1 MYWRSHS
8 ITCSVHHRL
17 SHSLSLSLSL
27 SPCLEGGSFSNWW
40 CSVFN
45 VDLALSVALTT
56 ISTACSVFMLPLNLF
71 VYARLAY
78 GHSVQVTPRPRAIQQ
93 PWFK

>member
-1 MYWRSHS
+1 MA
-8 ITCSVHHRL
+8 
-17 SHSLSLSLSL
+17 
-27 SPCLEGGSFSNWW
+27 GGSFSNWW

-78 GHSVQVTPRPRAIQQ
+78 GHSVQVRAHLLAH
-93 PWFK
+93 PVVCSSTRNSTFALVGRASSSASSTLPP

>member
-1 MYWRSHS
+1 MA
-8 ITCSVHHRL
+8 
-17 SHSLSLSLSL
+17 
-27 SPCLEGGSFSNWW
+27 GGSFSNWW

-71 VYARLAY
+71 VYARLAF
-78 GHSVQVTPRPRAIQQ
+78 GHSVQVRFLPLAH
-93 PWFK
+93 PWLCSSTTLHIRSCWARFPPPPPLPSER

>member
-1 MYWRSHS
+1 VRR
-8 ITCSVHHRL
+8 IPRFDL
-17 SHSLSLSLSL
+17 SEVERGTWPNWDGENGLA
-27 SPCLEGGSFSNWW
+27 GGSFSNWW

-56 ISTACSVFMLPLNLF
+56 ISTASSVFMLPLNLF

-78 GHSVQVTPRPRAIQQ
+78 GHSVQV
-93 PWFK
+93 